1 MASITTRRGKSE
13 KEADGPTRGRV
24 PFFFNK
30 KGERGE
36 RRETGGVVK
45 EKESKFS
52 RSVLISFW
60 SHFCLLRDDFF
71 VYEFGSGLG

>member
-1 MASITTRRGKSE
+1 
-13 KEADGPTRGRV
+13 V
-24 PFFFNK
+24 PFFLNK

-71 VYEFGSGLG
+71 VYEFGSGFG